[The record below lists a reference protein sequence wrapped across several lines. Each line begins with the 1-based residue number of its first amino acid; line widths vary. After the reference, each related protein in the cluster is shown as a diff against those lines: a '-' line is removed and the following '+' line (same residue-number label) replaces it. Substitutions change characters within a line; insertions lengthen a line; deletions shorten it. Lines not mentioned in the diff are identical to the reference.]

1 MSEQAKVARGRTLQ
15 GEVISAKKMA
25 KTVIVAID
33 RRVAHPLY
41 KKVIT
46 RTTKLHVHD
55 AEERCN
61 VGDKVMIQETRPIS
75 KTKSW
80 TLLNI
85 LEQAS

>member
-1 MSEQAKVARGRTLQ
+1 MSEKVLRGRILQ
-15 GEVISAKKMA
+15 GVVISAGKMA

-41 KKVIT
+41 KKIIT

-55 AEERCN
+55 ADESCK
-61 VGDKVMIQETRPIS
+61 VGDKVMIQESRPIS

-80 TLLNI
+80 VLLNI

>member
-1 MSEQAKVARGRTLQ
+1 MSEKESRGRVLQ
-15 GEVISAKKMA
+15 GVVVSANKMA

-46 RTTKLHVHD
+46 KTTKLHVHD
-55 AEERCN
+55 ADEQCKK
-61 VGDKVMIQETRPIS
+61 GDKVMIQESRPIS

-80 TLLNI
+80 VLLNI

>member
-1 MSEQAKVARGRTLQ
+1 MSNKEARGRTLQ
-15 GEVISAKKMA
+15 GVVTKAKMD
-25 KTVIVAID
+25 KTVVVAVD

-41 KKVIT
+41 EKIIT

-55 AEERCN
+55 ENGQCKE
-61 VGDKVMIQETRPIS
+61 GDKVLIQETRPIS

-80 TLLNI
+80 VLLNI

>member
-1 MSEQAKVARGRTLQ
+1 MSNNEARGRTLQ
-15 GEVISAKKMA
+15 GVVTKAKMD
-25 KTVIVAID
+25 KTVVVAVD

-41 KKVIT
+41 EKIIT

-55 AEERCN
+55 ENGQCKE
-61 VGDKVMIQETRPIS
+61 GDKVLIQETRPIS

-80 TLLNI
+80 VLLNI

>member
-1 MSEQAKVARGRTLQ
+1 MTENVSRGRIVQ
-15 GEVISAKKMA
+15 GVVISAKKMA
-25 KTVIVAID
+25 KTIIVAVD
-33 RRVAHPLY
+33 RRVPHPEY

-55 AEERCN
+55 ADERCN
-61 VGDKVMIQETRPIS
+61 EGDKVMIQESRPIS

-80 TLLNI
+80 VLLNI